1 MMYKCK
7 LLKVFNL
14 LFLKFLRDD
23 LLNFNQ
29 ILNKTVRLRSLSNHK
44 NLLNIIMIVLYF
56 NTVLGAMLIQA
67 LIDAAAS
74 VIVFSKKYKSYNSN
88 LFSKKKR
95 GKRAFI
101 NT

>member
-44 NLLNIIMIVLYF
+44 NLLNIIMIVLHF
-56 NTVLGAMLIQA
+56 NTGLGAMLIQA

-88 LFSKKKR
+88 LF
-95 GKRAFI
+95 F
-101 NT
+101 